1 MWSLQRVDAS
11 QSVAWTRTSD
21 PLPLTRAHFEHAD
34 AAARDASLQRMFD
47 VAEASLV
54 DPWTRKRPPETRT
67 LLLRHHEHLE
77 GLSREDAQAALAAG
91 GGEHQFPRELLL
103 LANRMGVEVPE
114 PKPKRAPV
122 PQARAAAVADG
133 DAPEPAPEDGGAASA
148 EAAPAAEQPPEVAE
162 AAAAPAETVPAEG
175 GPGGAG
181 RCVFAPE
188 ARIRKQGLGPRQV
201 ALWPLTMPR
210 PCTGSTHGCCGR
222 VGCHWHSRSWPLCS
236 PSKHLAEE
244 DPFPRRQPRHHRRSR
259 RRSDRLQ
266 SHP

>member
-1 MWSLQRVDAS
+1 MSRSAADMISADGSGERLLSLRMNLDKTPMHAHGTWRTGAAKPPSPARRAEASGAALPRLGGAATASDDAPDRPLWSLQRVDAS

-77 GLSREDAQAALAAG
+77 GLSHDDAQAALAAG

-103 LANRMGVEVPE
+103 LASRIGVEVPT

-122 PQARAAAVADG
+122 PEARAAAVAGG
-133 DAPEPAPEDGGAASA
+133 DAPEPAAPEEGGAASA

-162 AAAAPAETVPAEG
+162 AAAAPAETAPAEG
-175 GPGGAG
+175 GAG
-181 RCVFAPE
+181 
-188 ARIRKQGLGPRQV
+188 
-201 ALWPLTMPR
+201 
-210 PCTGSTHGCCGR
+210 
-222 VGCHWHSRSWPLCS
+222 
-236 PSKHLAEE
+236 
-244 DPFPRRQPRHHRRSR
+244 
-259 RRSDRLQ
+259 
-266 SHP
+266 